1 MIRLSAAILV
11 ALPLAAG
18 AAPESYTI
26 DPYHS
31 FPYFDVMHLDTSLIR
46 GRFDKTSGKMTL
58 DTAAKT
64 GTVDL
69 LIEAASFNSGDNDRG
84 PRPRARDE
92 HLRSPDF
99 FNAVE
104 FPRISF
110 KGNAVKWNGDAPAL
124 IEGQLTMLGVTKP
137 LALSVERWKCQPDPR
152 TAGKRYMCG
161 GNATSSFKRSDFGM
175 KFGIPNVGDEVR
187 LWLSVEAFRD

>member
-1 MIRLSAAILV
+1 
-11 ALPLAAG
+11 
-18 AAPESYTI
+18 
-26 DPYHS
+26 
-31 FPYFDVMHLDTSLIR
+31 
-46 GRFDKTSGKMTL
+46 MTL

-64 GTVDL
+64 ASVDL

-84 PRPRARDE
+84 PRTRARDE

-99 FNAVE
+99 LNAVE
-104 FPRISF
+104 FPRIAF

-124 IEGQLTMLGVTKP
+124 IEGQLTMLGVSRP
-137 LALSVERWKCQPDPR
+137 IALNVERWKCQPDPR

-161 GNATSSFKRSDFGM
+161 GNATTSFKRSDFGM
-175 KFGIPNVGDEVR
+175 KFGIPAIGDEVH